1 MNYNMIIRA
10 DSDLGALLT
19 LLVLFGGFVG
29 VISSVVLL
37 LSRKF
42 RAAAKTL
49 LASMAVVGVYVVAV
63 IVVSR
68 LAPQKIINIGDS
80 YCMDIWC
87 IGVEKVNTMP
97 RGGDIVYKIDVRIF
111 SDANTVKTSAKGAS
125 VYLLDERGRRFQLVN
140 DPSVIPFDTPLDP
153 RESIHTTLTFA
164 VAADAQ
170 HLFLPCSYHH
180 IGDEA
185 SVPFWVKLY
194 FGSDANFQ
202 HKRTMLR
209 VL

>member
-1 MNYNMIIRA
+1 MVIRA
-10 DSDLGALLT
+10 DSELGALLT
-19 LLVLFGGFVG
+19 LLVLFGGFVSMLASLG
-29 VISSVVLL
+29 LL

-42 RAAAKTL
+42 RSAAKVL
-49 LASMAVVGVYVVAV
+49 LATVIGVGMYVVAV
-63 IVVSR
+63 IVVA
-68 LAPQKIINIGDS
+68 LITPQKVINIGDT

-87 IGVEKVNTMP
+87 IRIEKVNTMP
-97 RGGDIVYKIDVRIF
+97 RGGKIVYKIDVRIF

-125 VYLLDERGRRFQLVN
+125 VYLLDERGRRFELMN
-140 DPSVIPFDTPLDP
+140 DPSVIPFDAPLDP
-153 RESIHTTLTFA
+153 KQSMHTTLTFA

-180 IGDEA
+180 IGDET

-194 FGSDANFQ
+194 FGSDANFL